1 MKSLADRLEDEAYAS
16 LLEDSERIVP
26 IVQRGK
32 KDLLKELVEL
42 IAKNL
47 YRIVSIGREK
57 PPEINSTGVLSVA
70 GR

>member
-47 YRIVSIGREK
+47 
-57 PPEINSTGVLSVA
+57 
-70 GR
+70 